1 MVRSIPD
8 SERILVFQGG
18 GSLEAYEAGA
28 YKGIYELLKKKDNSK
43 SIYNKSTFD
52 IISGSSISAI
62 NATIITSHV
71 IETGSYDGSAEKLID
86 FWYYLSKESMV
97 EKMLFSKNGGTF
109 GIQFIIMLLQE
120 KLPEGTTRPRNFRH
134 LAYPTC
140 SLP

>member
-18 GSLEAYEAGA
+18 GSLGAYEAGA

-71 IETGSYDGSAEKLID
+71 IETG
-86 FWYYLSKESMV
+86 
-97 EKMLFSKNGGTF
+97 
-109 GIQFIIMLLQE
+109 
-120 KLPEGTTRPRNFRH
+120 
-134 LAYPTC
+134 
-140 SLP
+140 